1 MSFIKPRR
9 GNPKP
14 QNRGAEMAI
23 FRAETKSIS
32 RSKGHNLVA
41 AISYRAGIKLTD
53 KNKLNPLAKDYDFTK
68 KTDVVHSEI
77 LLPKVL
83 SDQLDAVGIDLDFQ
97 SIADLVEQGETTLRG
112 KMKNS
117 ARLGREWILCG
128 VPELSRAENIELFQK
143 FASEQAE
150 EQGVVSMCFVH
161 DPKAGNDTRSKS
173 GAANATVPDERNIHA
188 HIVLLTRKLELTPTN
203 KLKLGSKSDSELS
216 NDERTRPVVAKEL
229 VGTVDPDS
237 GEKIQQG
244 RGLCSNSEWLKDVRK
259 SWADMLNEKLL
270 EKNVQPVSHK
280 SYRELGLD
288 ILPKIHHGNNEL
300 TDAKKAY
307 NDKIDERNRN
317 RAVIKSAADSR
328 IAIITKSAERY
339 DRESKHRADYMLKAD
354 KWLSKASAD
363 TYDAEQ
369 AVKRFDEQTIIF
381 NRLAERANTVLTK
394 PPRVVRKLDT
404 PTKMPVVKIG
414 VGGSRLSRQLDELH
428 QRHDLIADKIDNG
441 EMYEREVRLVC
452 EDFFIATQ
460 ITCEELN
467 NAICRVPDKYDMEKY
482 ETVYQA
488 VDKLM
493 GSIEQRMEDVGLNG
507 VREHKD
513 ATDKLQAMR
522 QCLDTHATR
531 IDLPTQR
538 QQPTPQNIP
547 RP

>member
-1 MSFIKPRR
+1 
-9 GNPKP
+9 
-14 QNRGAEMAI
+14 MAI

-53 KNKLNPLAKDYDFTK
+53 NNKLNPLAKDYDFTK

-77 LLPKVL
+77 LLPRVL

-128 VPELSRAENIELFQK
+128 VPELSRSENIELFQK
-143 FASEQAE
+143 FASEQGE
-150 EQGVVSMCFVH
+150 EQGVISMCFVH

-173 GAANATVPDERNIHA
+173 GAANATVKDERNIHA

-203 KLKLGSKSDSELS
+203 KLKLGGKSDSELS
-216 NDERTRPVVAKEL
+216 NDERTRPIVPKNL
-229 VGTVDPDS
+229 VGTVDPKTN
-237 GEKIQQG
+237 EKIQQG
-244 RGLCSNSEWLKDVRK
+244 RGLCSNSQWLKNVRE

-300 TDAKKAY
+300 TNTKKAY
-307 NDKIDERNRN
+307 NDRIDERNRN
-317 RAVIKSAADSR
+317 TAAIKSAADSR
-328 IAIITKSAERY
+328 IAIITRSAESH
-339 DRESKHRADYMLKAD
+339 DRESKRRADYSDEAA
-354 KWLSKASAD
+354 KWLSRTSANP
-363 TYDAEQ
+363 YDAEQ
-369 AVKRFDEQTIIF
+369 AIKRFDEQAIIF
-381 NRLAERANTVLTK
+381 NRLAEQASTVLTK
-394 PPRVVRKLDT
+394 PLRAVRKLDT
-404 PTKMPVVKIG
+404 PTKAPTVKLG
-414 VGGSRLSRQLDELH
+414 DRLINELNELH

-441 EMYEREVRLVC
+441 EMYEREGRHAC
-452 EDFFIATQ
+452 EDFFITTQ
-460 ITCEELN
+460 RTCEALD

-482 ETVYQA
+482 EAVYDA
-488 VDKLM
+488 VDRLM
-493 GSIEQRMEDVGLNG
+493 GSMEQRMEDVGLKG
-507 VREHKD
+507 VNEHTD

-522 QCLDTHATR
+522 QTLDKHTAR
-531 IDLPTQR
+531 IGLPTQR
-538 QQPTPQNIP
+538 QQQPTPQNTPSP
-547 RP
+547 R